1 MIAGALRAVAGL
13 WRGYKALL
21 HLTWSEMLQYRAAV
35 FIWTLWSLA
44 GPIIHLSVWSSI
56 VAAEGA
62 LAGYDRGAIVAYF
75 VVQSV
80 VYHFTGAWQV
90 WDFSY
95 LIRTGRLSA
104 RLVKPFDPSHH
115 LVASNVAF
123 KLMNLVWLIPI
134 WTGMYL
140 YFRPE
145 LPLGVGS
152 VLTFLL
158 ALLLASVLLF
168 LWNQCFA
175 MIAFWTVRASAFY
188 EFADALGYMVGGGIA
203 PVALIPPALQSI
215 SRALPY
221 YYGVG
226 FPIEVGIGAL
236 DGAAVRAGLWATAL
250 WIAALFV
257 IYRLL
262 WRWGLK
268 RFSAVGA

>member
-1 MIAGALRAVAGL
+1 M
-13 WRGYKALL
+13 
-21 HLTWSEMLQYRAAV
+21 
-35 FIWTLWSLA
+35 
-44 GPIIHLSVWSSI
+44 WSSI

-203 PVALIPPALQSI
+203 PVALIPPALQSHQPRPPVLLR
-215 SRALPY
+215 SRLSHRSGHRGAGRGGGP
-221 YYGVG
+221 G
-226 FPIEVGIGAL
+226 GAL
-236 DGAAVRAGLWATAL
+236 GQRAVDRGAVCHLPASL
-250 WIAALFV
+250 
-257 IYRLL
+257 
-262 WRWGLK
+262 
-268 RFSAVGA
+268 AVGVEAVLGGGRVTAGRGWKREGVLAAPGRVFQDFFSR